1 MGLSS
6 LTVSNNRKHIV
17 VVFIGLIFILKIA
30 LISCANQESQIYT
43 VHLGER
49 QHDDPNLVT
58 DSHHDILGS
67 LLGSK
72 EASRESM
79 IYSYRHGFS
88 GFSAK
93 LTSSQ
98 ARELSENPHV
108 VHVTRSKNMK
118 LTTTRVSDYLGLTST
133 DPTGLVHETDMGS
146 DVIIGIVDSGIW
158 PESKSFNDNGL
169 GPIPAR
175 WKGQCVSGEGF
186 NASICNRKLIG
197 AKFYAKGIAQKY
209 KGSFN
214 AAERNEAMS
223 PLDKIGHGTHCAST
237 AAGSFVQDAN
247 FLGLAQGTARG
258 SAPRARVAAYKVCW
272 NKEQCFTPD
281 ILKAMDHAMRDGVDV
296 LSLSLGG
303 EIPLD
308 FEVDRNDFAI
318 AAFHAVMKG
327 IPVVCAGGNDG
338 PETQTISNV
347 APWIITVAATT
358 MDREY
363 FTPITLGNNIT
374 LLGQEGLYI
383 EEEVGFADLVY
394 FDDLTKADFKAGKA
408 HGKILFTFLTDRY
421 TEEIALYAES
431 KGVVGIIIATKPTDL
446 IELGTLYIA
455 SARVDYEIG
464 MDILLY
470 LQTTKFPKA
479 KISPTKTF
487 VGRPSA
493 TKVAR
498 FSSRGPNSISPA
510 ILKPD
515 IAAPGVGILAAVPAG
530 SGYEFMS
537 GTSMAAPVISGIVSL
552 LKQKRP
558 DWSPAAIRS
567 ALVTTA
573 FQTDPLGGP
582 IAAEG
587 SPRKLA
593 DPFDYGGGLV
603 NPGKVADPGLVYD
616 MGHDEYVHY
625 LCSAGYEDIS
635 ISKLLGKNY
644 TCPSPTPSM
653 LDVNLPSITIPY
665 LSEEI
670 TISRTVTN
678 VGPVGSVYKAVI
690 EPPLGINLQVS
701 PKTLEFGPNTHKI
714 TFTVKVSTTHR
725 VNTDY
730 HFGSL
735 TWTDNGAHNVRIP
748 LSVRTRVLN
757 FKV

>member
-17 VVFIGLIFILKIA
+17 VVFIGLVFIFKIA

-49 QHDDPNLVT
+49 QHNDPKLVT
-58 DSHHDILGS
+58 DSHHELLGS

-88 GFSAK
+88 GFAAK

-98 ARELSENPHV
+98 AKELSEHPHV

-118 LTTTRVSDYLGLTST
+118 LLTTRVSDYLGLTPT
-133 DPTGLVHETDMGS
+133 APTGLFHETDMGS
-146 DVIIGIVDSGIW
+146 DAIIGIIDSGIW

-175 WKGQCVSGEGF
+175 WKGQCVSGVGF
-186 NASICNRKLIG
+186 NASICNKKLIG
-197 AKFYAKGIAQKY
+197 AKYYAKGLTLKY
-209 KGSFN
+209 KGNFN
-214 AAERNEAMS
+214 AAEKEEAMS
-223 PLDKIGHGTHCAST
+223 PLDKVGHGTHCAST
-237 AAGSFVQDAN
+237 AAGSFVQDVS
-247 FLGLAQGTARG
+247 FLGLGHGTARG
-258 SAPRARVAAYKVCW
+258 SAPKARLASYKVCW
-272 NKEQCFTPD
+272 NNEECFAPD
-281 ILKAMDHAMRDGVDV
+281 ILKAMDHAIGDGVDV
-296 LSLSLGG
+296 LSLSLGS

-308 FEVDRNDFAI
+308 FEVDRSDFAI

-358 MDREY
+358 MDREF

-374 LLGQEGLYI
+374 VLGQEGIYI
-383 EEEVGFADLVY
+383 GEEVGFADLVF
-394 FDDLTKADFKAGKA
+394 FDDLTKEDFEAGKA
-408 HGKILFTFLTDRY
+408 KGKILFSFITDKF
-421 TEEIALYAES
+421 TDEMAEFVKS
-431 KGVVGIIIATKPTDL
+431 KGVVGIIIATKPIDL
-446 IELGTLYIA
+446 IEPGVAGIA
-455 SARVDYEIG
+455 TARVDFEVG

-470 LQTTKFPKA
+470 IQTSKFPKA

-487 VGRPSA
+487 VGRPLS

-515 IAAPGVGILAAVPAG
+515 IAAPGVGILSAVPSAAK
-530 SGYEFMS
+530 YQFMS
-537 GTSMAAPVISGIVSL
+537 GTSMATPVVSGIVAL
-552 LKQKRP
+552 LRQNRP

-573 FQTDPLGGP
+573 FQTDPSGEP

-587 SPRKLA
+587 SPRKIA

-625 LCSAGYEDIS
+625 LCSAGYEDVS
-635 ISKLLGKNY
+635 ISKLLGKIY
-644 TCPSPTPSM
+644 TCPTPTPSM

-670 TISRTVTN
+670 TITRTVTN

-701 PKTLEFGPNTHKI
+701 PQTLEFGPDTHKI